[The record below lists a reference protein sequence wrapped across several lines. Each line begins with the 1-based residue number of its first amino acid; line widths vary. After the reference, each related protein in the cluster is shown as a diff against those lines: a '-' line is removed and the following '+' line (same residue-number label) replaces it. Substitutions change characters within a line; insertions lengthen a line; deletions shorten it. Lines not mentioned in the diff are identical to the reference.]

1 MRPPNR
7 CALVLAGLLALIT
20 PAAAD
25 DYPSRQIT
33 IVVPYTPGGSTDIL
47 ARLAA
52 QKLEQRLKTQ
62 VIVENKP
69 GAGTVIGSTQVAR
82 SAPDGYTLLMATPTP
97 MAINVTLHKE
107 LPYDPATDLVPL
119 VMVAGAPF
127 VLVVRNDL
135 PVKSAREL
143 IDLARTKELTYGS
156 GGPGAPHHLYAELLG
171 SMTGIKMT
179 HVPYKGTLPALNDVI
194 AGHIDLMFSDIP
206 PLLGVAAEGKVRPLA
221 VSTKQRVAAFP
232 DLPPLNEAGVPG
244 FDVSGWFMIVA
255 SAKTP
260 QPIVD
265 RLHDELAAIMATPE
279 VKAQIGKL
287 SLIELK
293 TPSVAEMQAYVKAE
307 IDRWGTIVRK
317 AGIAGTQ

>member
-7 CALVLAGLLALIT
+7 CALIVAGLLALIT
-20 PAAAD
+20 PATAD
-25 DYPSRQIT
+25 DYPSRPIT

-82 SAPDGYTLLMATPTP
+82 STPDGYTLLMATPTP

-107 LPYDPATDLVPL
+107 LPYDPSADLVPL

-135 PVKSAREL
+135 PVKSAKEL
-143 IDLARTKELTYGS
+143 IDLARSKELTYGS
-156 GGPGAPHHLYAELLG
+156 GGPGAPHHLYAELLS

-206 PLLGVAAEGKVRPLA
+206 PLIGVAAEGKVRPLA

-255 SAKTP
+255 PARTP

-265 RLHDELAAIMATPE
+265 RLHDELTAIMATPE

-293 TPSVAEMQAYVKAE
+293 TPSVAEMQAYVKTE